1 MDKALAGVKV
11 LDLTQ
16 FEAGTSCTEML
27 AWLGA
32 DVIKVESP
40 KMGEQGRWLLSET
53 PGVDSYYFM
62 LLNAN
67 KRAITLNLKTDK
79 GREIFLDLVRK
90 VDILTENYSLG
101 TLEGLGLGYDV
112 LRKINP
118 RLIYLTIKGFGTSGP
133 YSSYKSFDMIAQ
145 AAGGAMA
152 LTGFPG
158 SPPLKPGPTIGDT
171 GTGIHAACGVLAAYI
186 QRERT
191 GEGQK
196 VEVAMQEAVLNFL
209 RVPMMGTYL
218 TNKPVPR
225 TGNRLGGAGPA
236 DIFKCA
242 PGGDN
247 DYCYILCTT
256 HEMWESLCKA
266 IGRPELVGDERFKDP
281 RSRGQ
286 NADGLAEAITAWTSQ
301 RSKHEVMKT
310 LGEAGVPCG
319 AVLDSVEL
327 LNNPHLRERGM
338 VTTVNHP
345 VRGEFTMPGCP
356 VRLEHSPVEVKPAPL
371 HGQHNAEVYGEH
383 LGLTAGDLERLKD
396 QGVI

>member
-1 MDKALAGVKV
+1 MEKALAGVKV

-40 KMGEQGRWLLSET
+40 KMGEQGRWLLTEK

-67 KRAITLNLKTDK
+67 KRAVTLNLKSEK
-79 GREIFLDLVRK
+79 GREIFLELIRK
-90 VDILTENYSLG
+90 VDILAENYSLG
-101 TLEGLGLGYDV
+101 TLESLELGYDR

-145 AAGGAMA
+145 ASGGAMA

-171 GTGIHAACGVLAAYI
+171 GTGMHAACGVLAAYI

-196 VEVAMQEAVLNFL
+196 VEVAMQEAVLNFV

-218 TNKPVPR
+218 THKPVPR
-225 TGNRLGGAGPA
+225 SGNRLGGAGPG

-266 IGRPELVGDERFKDP
+266 MGRPELVDDERFKDP
-281 RSRGQ
+281 RLRSH
-286 NADGLAEAITAWTSQ
+286 NADALAEIINSWTGQ
-301 RSKHEVMKT
+301 RTKYDVMKI

-327 LNNPHLRERGM
+327 LNDPHLRERGM
-338 VTTVNHP
+338 VTTVKHP
-345 VRGEFTMPGCP
+345 VRGDFTMPGCP
-356 VRLEHSPVEVKPAPL
+356 VRLEHSPVQVKPAPL
-371 HGQHNAEVYGEH
+371 HGQHNAEVYGEY
-383 LGLTAGDLERLKD
+383 LGFGAPELERLKE